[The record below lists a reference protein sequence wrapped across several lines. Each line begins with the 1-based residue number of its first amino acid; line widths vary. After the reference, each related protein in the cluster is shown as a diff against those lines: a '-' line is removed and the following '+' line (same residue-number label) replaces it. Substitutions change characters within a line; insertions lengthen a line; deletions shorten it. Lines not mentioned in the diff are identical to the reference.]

1 MDPSISQSVAQ
12 RLYDQAEIT
21 FLEENRAHLNG
32 WADTPGVLNVL
43 VDQQGPVDFLIVFH
57 VYG

>member
-1 MDPSISQSVAQ
+1 MSQSVAQ